1 LPTAVNSSPAGQA
14 WPPSSGEWRRRGFH
28 AQKSTLWQLVRN
40 VLEHGDMKNSN
51 SAVHYIAAPQQQVSK
66 KTALIV
72 VVGMVVLAGV
82 LFAVAH

>member
-1 LPTAVNSSPAGQA
+1 
-14 WPPSSGEWRRRGFH
+14 
-28 AQKSTLWQLVRN
+28 
-40 VLEHGDMKNSN
+40 MKNSN